1 MVPSWGAAVLRPYMN
16 VALRELRRVMDRAKV
31 LGKARDL
38 ENDRGYRVAG
48 IHRADMG
55 RSGLRPYTC
64 TSVCWLPAIEGG
76 VNPAPTEP
84 GEMRPWKKKKAE
96 LGRGARWGAAV
107 LRPYMIAMEA
117 IRRGGRRRGR
127 RWRRGERASSW
138 PGTR

>member
-16 VALRELRRVMDRAKV
+16 VAVRELRRVMDRAKV

-76 VNPAPTEP
+76 VNPALQNPE
-84 GEMRPWKKKKAE
+84 RC
-96 LGRGARWGAAV
+96 GRG
-107 LRPYMIAMEA
+107 
-117 IRRGGRRRGR
+117 
-127 RWRRGERASSW
+127 
-138 PGTR
+138 